1 MNGYLLRTDND
12 IEEVYK
18 PSLTLLNEND
28 DFFFLFFP
36 FPLSAQ
42 TIKECMIF
50 YSLFGYS
57 DDDFEREYFD
67 YTKFNYKNKGH
78 YFNGINY
85 VLLNKKLDFSIFKE
99 ELTNR
104 IQDLESS
111 FIQQI
116 EETKKY
122 PNFEIPLSENLEEL
136 KISFNNLKKID
147 YSNNRVKDIVKECF
161 MNSYWSVVDVLRNKY
176 SALYEKSFV
185 VLDDMDTSEN
195 YIFNDKIDKNSTTSS
210 TPYVQEN
217 PHPRIFINNNAFHLF
232 EKVSALICKKKRT
245 QLADYSFVFRKLQK
259 DGLIYPD
266 IAEKSFRE
274 FLSKYCEVD
283 LDKLKILEYC
293 TTDLK
298 ETLYN
303 QAGT

>member
-18 PSLTLLNEND
+18 PSLTLLNERD

-42 TIKECMIF
+42 TLKECMIF

-57 DDDFEREYFD
+57 DVDFEREYFD
-67 YTKFNYKNKGH
+67 YTKFDYKNKGH
-78 YFNGINY
+78 HFGGINY
-85 VLLNKKLDFSIFKE
+85 VLLNEKLDFSIFKE
-99 ELTNR
+99 ELTER

-116 EETKKY
+116 EEAKKY
-122 PNFEIPLSENLEEL
+122 PNFEIPLSEHLQEL
-136 KISFNNLKKID
+136 KISFNILKEID
-147 YSNNRVKDIVKECF
+147 YSNNRVKDIVKESF
-161 MNSYWSVVDVLRNKY
+161 VTSYRNVVNVLKSKY
-176 SALYEKSFV
+176 VALYEKSFV
-185 VLDDMDTSEN
+185 GLDDMDTSEN
-195 YIFNDKIDKNSTTSS
+195 EIFNDKIDKNSTTSS
-210 TPYVQEN
+210 ISDFQEN
-217 PHPRIFINNNAFHLF
+217 LYPRTFINNDAFHLF
-232 EKVSALICKKKRT
+232 EKVSALICKNKRT

-259 DGLIYPD
+259 DGLIYSD
-266 IAEKSFRE
+266 ITEKSFRE
-274 FLSKYCEVD
+274 FLSNYCEVN

-293 TTDLK
+293 TTPLK

-303 QAGT
+303 QARA